1 MKQMKELQ
9 SISLDFRRIS
19 SNLLRTSYEQADVA
33 LARFYN
39 FINGTNWI
47 YNLLQPIITETD
59 YDFRECFMPSD
70 CGRKFVI
77 PLDEKSHIKAQYDFM
92 RYIVESEE
100 VNIRGLAMNHCIN
113 KKKVD
118 DMVQVFFSDAFKPL
132 IDYINDSISKEM
144 ILIEGNTTQVPA
156 VSIGNNYGTANI
168 QGTGTINSTNTLN
181 LASNE
186 IKQLIE
192 KIMTSFECMQNV
204 PEEEKMSVQDDLESI
219 QEQLVS
225 ATPKKS
231 RIQKALN
238 GIKEFAKNFPMS
250 LTVNMATTAIVNA
263 DWTTLIQQIE
273 LFTASLR

>member
-1 MKQMKELQ
+1 MNQMKELR

-33 LARFYN
+33 LTRFYN

-70 CGRKFVI
+70 SRREFVI
-77 PLDEKSHIKAQYDFM
+77 PLDEKKHIKAQYDYM
-92 RYIVESEE
+92 RYIIESEK
-100 VNIRGLAMNHCIN
+100 VNILGLAMKHCIN
-113 KKKVD
+113 EKKFD

-144 ILIEGNTTQVPA
+144 ILIGGDTTQVPA
-156 VSIGNNYGTANI
+156 VNIGNNYGTANI
-168 QGTGTINSTNTLN
+168 QGKGTINSTNTVN

-192 KIMTSFECMQNV
+192 KIMPSLEYIQDV
-204 PEEEKMSVQDDLESI
+204 PEEEKVSVQDDLESI

-225 ATPKKS
+225 ATPKKN

-238 GIKEFAKNFPMS
+238 GIKEFVKNFPMS
-250 LTVNMATTAIVNA
+250 LAVNMATTAIVNA
-263 DWTTLIQQIE
+263 DWVTVIQQIE
-273 LFTASLR
+273 LFVASL

>member
-1 MKQMKELQ
+1 MNQMKELR

-33 LARFYN
+33 LTRFYN

-70 CGRKFVI
+70 SRREFVI
-77 PLDEKSHIKAQYDFM
+77 PLDEKKHIKAQYDYM
-92 RYIVESEE
+92 RYIIESEK
-100 VNIRGLAMNHCIN
+100 VNILGLAIKHCIN
-113 KKKVD
+113 EKEFD

-144 ILIEGNTTQVPA
+144 ILIGGDTTQVPA
-156 VSIGNNYGTANI
+156 VNIGNNYGTANI
-168 QGTGTINSTNTLN
+168 QGKGTINSTNTVN

-192 KIMTSFECMQNV
+192 KIMPSLEYIQDV
-204 PEEEKMSVQDDLESI
+204 PEEEKVSVQDDLESI

-225 ATPKKS
+225 ATPKKN

-238 GIKEFAKNFPMS
+238 GIKEFVKNFPMS
-250 LTVNMATTAIVNA
+250 LAVNMATTAIVNA
-263 DWTTLIQQIE
+263 DWVTLIQQIE
-273 LFTASLR
+273 LFVASL

>member
-1 MKQMKELQ
+1 MNQMKELR

-33 LARFYN
+33 LTRFYN

-70 CGRKFVI
+70 SRREFVI
-77 PLDEKSHIKAQYDFM
+77 PLDEKKHIKAQYDYM
-92 RYIVESEE
+92 RYIIESEK
-100 VNIRGLAMNHCIN
+100 VNILGLAMKHCIN
-113 KKKVD
+113 EKKFD

-144 ILIEGNTTQVPA
+144 ILIGGDTTHVPA
-156 VSIGNNYGTANI
+156 VNIGNNYGTANI
-168 QGTGTINSTNTLN
+168 QGKGTINSTNTVN

-192 KIMTSFECMQNV
+192 KIMPSLEYIQDV
-204 PEEEKMSVQDDLESI
+204 PEEEKVSVQDDLESI

-225 ATPKKS
+225 ATPKKN

-238 GIKEFAKNFPMS
+238 GIKEFVKNFPMS
-250 LTVNMATTAIVNA
+250 LAVNMATTAIVNA
-263 DWTTLIQQIE
+263 DWVTLIQQIE
-273 LFTASLR
+273 LFVASL

>member
-1 MKQMKELQ
+1 MNQMKELR

-33 LARFYN
+33 LTRFYN

-47 YNLLQPIITETD
+47 YNLLQPILTETD
-59 YDFRECFMPSD
+59 YVFRECFMPSD
-70 CGRKFVI
+70 SRREFVI
-77 PLDEKSHIKAQYDFM
+77 PLDEKKHIKAQYDYM
-92 RYIVESEE
+92 RYIIESEK
-100 VNIRGLAMNHCIN
+100 VNILGLAMKHCIN
-113 KKKVD
+113 EKKFD

-144 ILIEGNTTQVPA
+144 ILIGGDTTQVPA
-156 VSIGNNYGTANI
+156 VNIGNNYGTANI
-168 QGTGTINSTNTLN
+168 QGKGTINSTNTVN

-192 KIMTSFECMQNV
+192 KIMPSLEYIQDV
-204 PEEEKMSVQDDLESI
+204 PEEEKVSVQDDLESI

-225 ATPKKS
+225 ATPKKN

-238 GIKEFAKNFPMS
+238 GIKEFVKNFPMS
-250 LTVNMATTAIVNA
+250 LAVNMATTAIVNA
-263 DWTTLIQQIE
+263 DWVTLIQQIE
-273 LFTASLR
+273 LFVASL

>member
-1 MKQMKELQ
+1 MNQMKELR

-33 LARFYN
+33 LTRFYN

-70 CGRKFVI
+70 SRREFGI
-77 PLDEKSHIKAQYDFM
+77 PLDEKKHIKAQYDYM
-92 RYIVESEE
+92 RYIIESEK
-100 VNIRGLAMNHCIN
+100 VNILGLAMKHCIN
-113 KKKVD
+113 EKKFD

-144 ILIEGNTTQVPA
+144 ILIGGDTTQVPA
-156 VSIGNNYGTANI
+156 VNIGNNYGTANI
-168 QGTGTINSTNTLN
+168 QGKGTINSTNTVN

-192 KIMTSFECMQNV
+192 KIMPSLEYIQDV
-204 PEEEKMSVQDDLESI
+204 PEEEKVSVQDDLESI

-225 ATPKKS
+225 ATPKKN

-238 GIKEFAKNFPMS
+238 GIKEFVKNFPMS
-250 LTVNMATTAIVNA
+250 LAVNMATTAIVNA
-263 DWTTLIQQIE
+263 DWVTVIQQIE
-273 LFTASLR
+273 LFVASL

>member
-1 MKQMKELQ
+1 MNQMKELR

-33 LARFYN
+33 LTRFYN

-47 YNLLQPIITETD
+47 CNLLQPIIAETD

-70 CGRKFVI
+70 SRREFVI
-77 PLDEKSHIKAQYDFM
+77 PLDEKKHIKAQYDYM
-92 RYIVESEE
+92 RYIIESEK
-100 VNIRGLAMNHCIN
+100 VNILGLAMKHCIN
-113 KKKVD
+113 EKKFD

-144 ILIEGNTTQVPA
+144 ILIGGDTTQVPA
-156 VSIGNNYGTANI
+156 VNIGNNYGTANI
-168 QGTGTINSTNTLN
+168 QGTGTINSTNTVN

-192 KIMTSFECMQNV
+192 KIMPSLEYIQDV
-204 PEEEKMSVQDDLESI
+204 PKEEKVSVQDDLESI

-225 ATPKKS
+225 ATPKKN

-238 GIKEFAKNFPMS
+238 GIKEFVKNFPMS
-250 LTVNMATTAIVNA
+250 LAVNMATTAIVNA
-263 DWTTLIQQIE
+263 DWVTLIQQIE
-273 LFTASLR
+273 LFVASL

>member
-1 MKQMKELQ
+1 MNQMKELR

-33 LARFYN
+33 LTRFYN

-70 CGRKFVI
+70 RRREFVI
-77 PLDEKSHIKAQYDFM
+77 PLDEKKHIKAQYDYM
-92 RYIVESEE
+92 RYIIESEK
-100 VNIRGLAMNHCIN
+100 VNILGLAMKHCIN
-113 KKKVD
+113 EKKFD

-144 ILIEGNTTQVPA
+144 ILIGGDTTQVPA
-156 VSIGNNYGTANI
+156 VNIGNNYGTANI
-168 QGTGTINSTNTLN
+168 QGTGTINSTNTVN

-192 KIMTSFECMQNV
+192 KIMPSLEYIQDV
-204 PEEEKMSVQDDLESI
+204 PKEEKVSVQDDLESI

-225 ATPKKS
+225 ATPKKN

-238 GIKEFAKNFPMS
+238 GIKEFVKNFPMS
-250 LTVNMATTAIVNA
+250 LAVNMATTAIVNA
-263 DWTTLIQQIE
+263 DWVTLIQQIE
-273 LFTASLR
+273 LFVASL

>member
-1 MKQMKELQ
+1 MNQMKELR

-33 LARFYN
+33 LTRFYN

-70 CGRKFVI
+70 RRREFVI
-77 PLDEKSHIKAQYDFM
+77 PLDEKKHIKAQYDYM
-92 RYIVESEE
+92 RYIIESEK
-100 VNIRGLAMNHCIN
+100 VNILGLAMKHCIN
-113 KKKVD
+113 EKKFD

-144 ILIEGNTTQVPA
+144 ILIGGDTTHVPA
-156 VSIGNNYGTANI
+156 VNIGNNYGTANI
-168 QGTGTINSTNTLN
+168 QGKGTINSTNTVN

-192 KIMTSFECMQNV
+192 KIMPSLEYIQDV
-204 PEEEKMSVQDDLESI
+204 PEEEKVSVQDDLESI

-225 ATPKKS
+225 ATPKKN

-238 GIKEFAKNFPMS
+238 GIKEFVKNFPMS
-250 LTVNMATTAIVNA
+250 LAVNMATTAIVNA
-263 DWTTLIQQIE
+263 DWVTLIQQIE
-273 LFTASLR
+273 LFVASL

>member
-1 MKQMKELQ
+1 MNQMKELR

-33 LARFYN
+33 LTRFYN

-70 CGRKFVI
+70 SRREFVI
-77 PLDEKSHIKAQYDFM
+77 PLDEKKHM
-92 RYIVESEE
+92 
-100 VNIRGLAMNHCIN
+100 
-113 KKKVD
+113 
-118 DMVQVFFSDAFKPL
+118 DAFKPL

-144 ILIEGNTTQVPA
+144 ILIGGDTTQVPA
-156 VSIGNNYGTANI
+156 VNIGNNYGTANI
-168 QGTGTINSTNTLN
+168 QGKGTINSTNTVN

-192 KIMTSFECMQNV
+192 KIMPSLEYIQDV
-204 PEEEKMSVQDDLESI
+204 PEEEKVSVQDDLESI

-225 ATPKKS
+225 ATPKKN

-238 GIKEFAKNFPMS
+238 GIKEFVKNFPMS
-250 LTVNMATTAIVNA
+250 LAVNMATTAIVNA
-263 DWTTLIQQIE
+263 DWVTLIQQIE
-273 LFTASLR
+273 LFVASL

>member
-1 MKQMKELQ
+1 MNQMKELR

-33 LARFYN
+33 LTRFYN

-70 CGRKFVI
+70 SRREFVI
-77 PLDEKSHIKAQYDFM
+77 PLDEKKHIKAQYDYM
-92 RYIVESEE
+92 RYIIESEK
-100 VNIRGLAMNHCIN
+100 VNILGLAMKHCIN
-113 KKKVD
+113 EKKFD

-144 ILIEGNTTQVPA
+144 ILIGGDTTQVPA
-156 VSIGNNYGTANI
+156 VNIGNNYGTANI
-168 QGTGTINSTNTLN
+168 QGKGTINSTNTVN

-192 KIMTSFECMQNV
+192 KIMPSLEYIQDV
-204 PEEEKMSVQDDLESI
+204 PEEEKVSVQDDLESI

-225 ATPKKS
+225 ATPKKN

-238 GIKEFAKNFPMS
+238 GIKEFVKNFPMS
-250 LTVNMATTAIVNA
+250 LAVNMATTAIVNA
-263 DWTTLIQQIE
+263 DWVTLIQQIE
-273 LFTASLR
+273 LFVASL

>member
-1 MKQMKELQ
+1 MKELQ

-33 LARFYN
+33 LTRFYN

-70 CGRKFVI
+70 SRREFVI
-77 PLDEKSHIKAQYDFM
+77 PLDEKKHIKAQYDYM
-92 RYIVESEE
+92 RYIIESEK
-100 VNIRGLAMNHCIN
+100 VNILGLAMKHCIN
-113 KKKVD
+113 EKKFD

-144 ILIEGNTTQVPA
+144 ILIGGDTTQVPA
-156 VSIGNNYGTANI
+156 VNIGNNYGTANI
-168 QGTGTINSTNTLN
+168 QGKGTINSTNTVN

-192 KIMTSFECMQNV
+192 KIMPSLEYIQDV
-204 PEEEKMSVQDDLESI
+204 PEEEKVSVQDDLESI

-225 ATPKKS
+225 ATPKKN

-238 GIKEFAKNFPMS
+238 GIKEFVKNFPMS
-250 LTVNMATTAIVNA
+250 LAVNMATTAIVNA
-263 DWTTLIQQIE
+263 DWVTLIQQIE
-273 LFTASLR
+273 LFVASL

>member
-1 MKQMKELQ
+1 MNQMKELR

-33 LARFYN
+33 LTRFYN

-47 YNLLQPIITETD
+47 CNLLQPIIAETD

-70 CGRKFVI
+70 RRREFVI
-77 PLDEKSHIKAQYDFM
+77 PLDEKKHIKAQYDYM
-92 RYIVESEE
+92 RYIIESEK
-100 VNIRGLAMNHCIN
+100 VNILGLAMKHCIN
-113 KKKVD
+113 EKKFD

-144 ILIEGNTTQVPA
+144 ILIGGDTTQVPA
-156 VSIGNNYGTANI
+156 VNIGNNYGTANI
-168 QGTGTINSTNTLN
+168 QGTGTINSTNTVN

-192 KIMTSFECMQNV
+192 KIMPSLEYIQDV
-204 PEEEKMSVQDDLESI
+204 PKEEKVSVQDDLESI

-225 ATPKKS
+225 ASPKKN

-238 GIKEFAKNFPMS
+238 GIKEFVKNFPMS
-250 LTVNMATTAIVNA
+250 LAVNMATTAIVNA
-263 DWTTLIQQIE
+263 DWVTLIQQIE
-273 LFTASLR
+273 LFVASL

>member
-1 MKQMKELQ
+1 MNQMKELR

-19 SNLLRTSYEQADVA
+19 SNLLRTSHEQADVA
-33 LARFYN
+33 LTRFYN

-70 CGRKFVI
+70 RRREFVI
-77 PLDEKSHIKAQYDFM
+77 PLDEKKHIKAQYDYM
-92 RYIVESEE
+92 RYIIESEK
-100 VNIRGLAMNHCIN
+100 VNILGLAMKHCIN
-113 KKKVD
+113 EKKFD

-144 ILIEGNTTQVPA
+144 ILIGGDTTQVPA
-156 VSIGNNYGTANI
+156 VNIGNNYGTANI
-168 QGTGTINSTNTLN
+168 QGKGTINSTNTVN

-192 KIMTSFECMQNV
+192 KIMPSLEYIQDV
-204 PEEEKMSVQDDLESI
+204 PEEEKVSVQDDLESI

-225 ATPKKS
+225 ATPKKN

-238 GIKEFAKNFPMS
+238 GIKEFVKNFPMS
-250 LTVNMATTAIVNA
+250 LAVNMATTAIVNA
-263 DWTTLIQQIE
+263 DWVTLIQQIE
-273 LFTASLR
+273 LFVASL

>member
-1 MKQMKELQ
+1 MNQMKELR

-33 LARFYN
+33 LTRFYN

-47 YNLLQPIITETD
+47 CNLLQPIIAETD

-70 CGRKFVI
+70 SRREFVI
-77 PLDEKSHIKAQYDFM
+77 PLDEKKHIKAQYDYM
-92 RYIVESEE
+92 RYIIESEK
-100 VNIRGLAMNHCIN
+100 VNILGLAMKHCIN
-113 KKKVD
+113 EKKFD

-144 ILIEGNTTQVPA
+144 ILIGGDTTQVPA
-156 VSIGNNYGTANI
+156 VNIGNNYGTANI
-168 QGTGTINSTNTLN
+168 QGKGTINSTNTVN

-186 IKQLIE
+186 IAPLIE
-192 KIMTSFECMQNV
+192 KIMPSLEYIQDV
-204 PEEEKMSVQDDLESI
+204 PEEEKVSVQDDLESI

-225 ATPKKS
+225 ATPKKN

-238 GIKEFAKNFPMS
+238 GIKEFVKNFPMS
-250 LTVNMATTAIVNA
+250 LAVNMATTAIVNA
-263 DWTTLIQQIE
+263 DWVTLIQQIE
-273 LFTASLR
+273 LFVASL

>member
-1 MKQMKELQ
+1 MKELR

-33 LARFYN
+33 LTRFYN

-70 CGRKFVI
+70 SRREFVI
-77 PLDEKSHIKAQYDFM
+77 PLDEKKHIKAQYDYM
-92 RYIVESEE
+92 RYIIESEK
-100 VNIRGLAMNHCIN
+100 VNILGLAMKHCIN
-113 KKKVD
+113 EKKFD

-144 ILIEGNTTQVPA
+144 ILIGGDTTQVPA
-156 VSIGNNYGTANI
+156 VNIGNNYGTANI
-168 QGTGTINSTNTLN
+168 QGKGTINSTNTVN

-192 KIMTSFECMQNV
+192 KIMPSLEYIQDV
-204 PEEEKMSVQDDLESI
+204 PEEEKVSVQDDLESI

-225 ATPKKS
+225 ATPKKN

-238 GIKEFAKNFPMS
+238 GIKEFVKNFPMS
-250 LTVNMATTAIVNA
+250 LAVNMATTAIVNA
-263 DWTTLIQQIE
+263 DWVTLIQQIE
-273 LFTASLR
+273 LFVASL

>member
-1 MKQMKELQ
+1 MNQMKELR

-19 SNLLRTSYEQADVA
+19 SNLLRTSHEQADVA
-33 LARFYN
+33 LTRFYN

-47 YNLLQPIITETD
+47 CNLLQPIIAETD

-70 CGRKFVI
+70 RRREFVI
-77 PLDEKSHIKAQYDFM
+77 PLDEKKHIKAQYDYM
-92 RYIVESEE
+92 RYIIESEK
-100 VNIRGLAMNHCIN
+100 VNILGLAIKHCIN
-113 KKKVD
+113 EKEFD

-144 ILIEGNTTQVPA
+144 ILIGGDTTQVPA
-156 VSIGNNYGTANI
+156 VNIGNNYGTANI
-168 QGTGTINSTNTLN
+168 QGKGTINSTNTVN

-192 KIMTSFECMQNV
+192 KIMPSLEYIQDV
-204 PEEEKMSVQDDLESI
+204 PEEEKVSVQDDLESI

-225 ATPKKS
+225 ATPKKN

-238 GIKEFAKNFPMS
+238 GIKEFVKNFPMS
-250 LTVNMATTAIVNA
+250 LAVNMATTAIVNA
-263 DWTTLIQQIE
+263 DWVTLIQQIE
-273 LFTASLR
+273 LFVASL

>member
-1 MKQMKELQ
+1 MNQMKELR

-33 LARFYN
+33 LTRFYN

-70 CGRKFVI
+70 SRREFVI
-77 PLDEKSHIKAQYDFM
+77 PLDEKKHIKAQYDYM
-92 RYIVESEE
+92 RYIIESEK
-100 VNIRGLAMNHCIN
+100 VNILGLAMKHCIN
-113 KKKVD
+113 EKKFD

-144 ILIEGNTTQVPA
+144 ILIGGDTTQVPA
-156 VSIGNNYGTANI
+156 VNIGNNYGTANI
-168 QGTGTINSTNTLN
+168 QGKGTINSTNTVN

-192 KIMTSFECMQNV
+192 KIMPSLEYIQDV
-204 PEEEKMSVQDDLESI
+204 PEEEKVSVQDDLESI

-225 ATPKKS
+225 ATPKKN

-238 GIKEFAKNFPMS
+238 GIKEFVKNFPMS
-250 LTVNMATTAIVNA
+250 LAVNMATTAMVHA
-263 DWTTLIQQIE
+263 DWVTLIQQIE
-273 LFTASLR
+273 LFVASL

>member
-1 MKQMKELQ
+1 MKELR

-33 LARFYN
+33 LTRFYN

-70 CGRKFVI
+70 SRREFVI
-77 PLDEKSHIKAQYDFM
+77 PLDEKKHIKAQYDYM
-92 RYIVESEE
+92 RYIIESEK
-100 VNIRGLAMNHCIN
+100 VNILGLAIKHCIN
-113 KKKVD
+113 EKEFD

-144 ILIEGNTTQVPA
+144 ILIGGDTTQVPA
-156 VSIGNNYGTANI
+156 VNIGNNYGTANI
-168 QGTGTINSTNTLN
+168 QGKGTINSTNTVN

-192 KIMTSFECMQNV
+192 KIMPSLEYIQDV
-204 PEEEKMSVQDDLESI
+204 PEEEKVSVQDDLESI

-225 ATPKKS
+225 ATPKKN

-238 GIKEFAKNFPMS
+238 GIKEFVKNFPMS
-250 LTVNMATTAIVNA
+250 LAVNMATTAIVNA
-263 DWTTLIQQIE
+263 DWVTLIQQIE
-273 LFTASLR
+273 LFVASL

>member
-1 MKQMKELQ
+1 MNQMIELR

-33 LARFYN
+33 LTRFYN

-70 CGRKFVI
+70 SRREFVI
-77 PLDEKSHIKAQYDFM
+77 PLDEKKHIKAQYDYM
-92 RYIVESEE
+92 RYIIESEK
-100 VNIRGLAMNHCIN
+100 VNILGLAMKHCIN
-113 KKKVD
+113 EKKFD

-144 ILIEGNTTQVPA
+144 ILIGGDTTQVPA
-156 VSIGNNYGTANI
+156 VNIGNNYGTANI
-168 QGTGTINSTNTLN
+168 QGKGTINSTNTVN

-192 KIMTSFECMQNV
+192 KIMPSLEYIQDV
-204 PEEEKMSVQDDLESI
+204 PEEEKVSVQDDLESI

-225 ATPKKS
+225 ATPKKN

-238 GIKEFAKNFPMS
+238 GIKEFVKNFPMS
-250 LTVNMATTAIVNA
+250 LAVNMATTAIVNA
-263 DWTTLIQQIE
+263 DWVTLIQQIE
-273 LFTASLR
+273 LFVASL

>member
-1 MKQMKELQ
+1 MNQMKELR

-33 LARFYN
+33 LTRFYN

-70 CGRKFVI
+70 RRREFVI
-77 PLDEKSHIKAQYDFM
+77 PLDEKKHIKAQYDYM
-92 RYIVESEE
+92 RYIIESEK
-100 VNIRGLAMNHCIN
+100 VNILGLAMKHCIN
-113 KKKVD
+113 EKKFD

-144 ILIEGNTTQVPA
+144 ILIGGDTTQVPA
-156 VSIGNNYGTANI
+156 VNIGNNYGTANI
-168 QGTGTINSTNTLN
+168 QGKGTINSTNTVN

-192 KIMTSFECMQNV
+192 KIMPSLEYIQDV
-204 PEEEKMSVQDDLESI
+204 PEEEKVSVQDDLESI

-225 ATPKKS
+225 ATPKKN

-238 GIKEFAKNFPMS
+238 GIKEFVKNFPMS
-250 LTVNMATTAIVNA
+250 LAVNMATTAIVNA
-263 DWTTLIQQIE
+263 DWVTLIQQIE
-273 LFTASLR
+273 LFVASL

>member
-1 MKQMKELQ
+1 MNQMKELR

-33 LARFYN
+33 LTRFYN

-70 CGRKFVI
+70 SRREFVI
-77 PLDEKSHIKAQYDFM
+77 PHDKKKHIKAQYDYM
-92 RYIVESEE
+92 RYIIESEK
-100 VNIRGLAMNHCIN
+100 VNILGLAMKHCIN
-113 KKKVD
+113 EKKFD

-144 ILIEGNTTQVPA
+144 ILIGGDTTQVPA
-156 VSIGNNYGTANI
+156 VNIGNNYGTANI
-168 QGTGTINSTNTLN
+168 QGKGTINSTNTVN

-192 KIMTSFECMQNV
+192 KIMPSLEYIQDV
-204 PEEEKMSVQDDLESI
+204 PEEEKVSVQDDLESI

-225 ATPKKS
+225 ATPKKN

-238 GIKEFAKNFPMS
+238 GIKEFVKNFPMS
-250 LTVNMATTAIVNA
+250 LAVNMATTAIVNA
-263 DWTTLIQQIE
+263 DWVTLIQQIE
-273 LFTASLR
+273 LFVASL

>member
-1 MKQMKELQ
+1 MNQMKELR

-33 LARFYN
+33 LTRFYN

-47 YNLLQPIITETD
+47 CNLLQPIIAETD

-70 CGRKFVI
+70 RRREFVI
-77 PLDEKSHIKAQYDFM
+77 PLDEKKHIKAQYDYM
-92 RYIVESEE
+92 RYIIESEK
-100 VNIRGLAMNHCIN
+100 VNILGLAMKHCIN
-113 KKKVD
+113 EKKFD

-144 ILIEGNTTQVPA
+144 ILIGGDTTHVPA
-156 VSIGNNYGTANI
+156 VNIGNNYGTANI
-168 QGTGTINSTNTLN
+168 QGKGTINSTNTVN

-192 KIMTSFECMQNV
+192 KIMPSLEYIQDV
-204 PEEEKMSVQDDLESI
+204 PEEEKVSVQDDLESI

-225 ATPKKS
+225 ATPKKN
-231 RIQKALN
+231 RLQKALN
-238 GIKEFAKNFPMS
+238 GIKEFVKNFPMS
-250 LTVNMATTAIVNA
+250 LAVNMATTAIVNA
-263 DWTTLIQQIE
+263 DWVTLIQQIE
-273 LFTASLR
+273 LFVASL